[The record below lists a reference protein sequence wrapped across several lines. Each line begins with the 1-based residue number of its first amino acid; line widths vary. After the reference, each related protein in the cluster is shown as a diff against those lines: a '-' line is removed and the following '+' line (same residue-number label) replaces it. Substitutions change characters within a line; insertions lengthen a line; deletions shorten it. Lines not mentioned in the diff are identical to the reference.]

1 MELLVRRAKKQDNHV
16 PKSVWE
22 RLDET
27 LEALPQQGA
36 SAKPK
41 KRWVGKTAAAIGILA
56 VGTAVCWANPALA
69 AKIPLIGSIFAE
81 VEQQIPFS
89 GDYSQKAETLGTEIQ
104 GEQTDKTEIGET
116 ESIQTST
123 GIPITD
129 AGITATASEIYC
141 DGLSVFLTL
150 QLQVEQR
157 GLTNIP
163 GHYINDSRDTAD
175 MMYLR
180 GEWKLDGTD
189 DSQRLMNNF
198 LEGKVIDDHTFAGM
212 VKLDLNNYDLDQ
224 GTLVLHL
231 SAIGWD
237 DVTMLDQ
244 QEDLSESHRI
254 DGQWEFEIPF
264 AVDTEWAT
272 EVTVGQEENG
282 YTIDKIFVSPYQV
295 VSYVTLED
303 PNMEYF
309 TMICNQDGELLDV
322 SNPTDGVYGKDVF
335 AVNGKTISSVTVYV
349 FRDFEEW
356 LEVEKSRLDDAK
368 GRIDMQMAAGRAE
381 VSAQVQVAG

>member
-1 MELLVRRAKKQDNHV
+1 
-16 PKSVWE
+16 
-22 RLDET
+22 
-27 LEALPQQGA
+27 
-36 SAKPK
+36 
-41 KRWVGKTAAAIGILA
+41 
-56 VGTAVCWANPALA
+56 
-69 AKIPLIGSIFAE
+69 
-81 VEQQIPFS
+81 
-89 GDYSQKAETLGTEIQ
+89 
-104 GEQTDKTEIGET
+104 
-116 ESIQTST
+116 
-123 GIPITD
+123 
-129 AGITATASEIYC
+129 
-141 DGLSVFLTL
+141 
-150 QLQVEQR
+150 
-157 GLTNIP
+157 
-163 GHYINDSRDTAD
+163 

-212 VKLDLNNYDLDQ
+212 VKLDLNNYDFDQ

-264 AVDTEWAT
+264 AVDTESAT

-303 PNMEYF
+303 PNMEYY

-381 VSAQVQVAG
+381 VSAQVQVAE